1 MNGDIQIE
9 YVLKLVLVHWGHCGT
24 DVRIIGKNKDCPLLL
39 PPPRSVITA
48 LRVKP
53 TVQSLEVEW

>member
-24 DVRIIGKNKDCPLLL
+24 DVRIIGKNKDHVDLL
-39 PPPRSVITA
+39 PPTA
-48 LRVKP
+48 TTT
-53 TVQSLEVEW
+53 TVGHYCPQGETYSPIS